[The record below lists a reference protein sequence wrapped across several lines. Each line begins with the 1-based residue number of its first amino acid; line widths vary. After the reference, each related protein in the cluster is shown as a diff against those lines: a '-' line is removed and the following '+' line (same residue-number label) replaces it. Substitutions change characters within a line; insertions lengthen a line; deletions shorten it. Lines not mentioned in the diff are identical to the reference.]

1 MRNKQQT
8 GFTIVELLIVI
19 VVIAILAAITIVAYN
34 GIKNGANVRGVQ
46 SDLGIFGG
54 MIWVLITTNDSI
66 PVAGATDMGPMNLKA
81 SKSAYGAHYTLTTG
95 AEYNM
100 LYCRNSSAFILV
112 AAAKSGNVFV
122 YRDGGVKTG
131 VGPLT
136 THTTTCQNNGLA
148 TTGSWFYSDGA
159 WQSWVK

>member
-1 MRNKQQT
+1 MRNKKQT

-34 GIKNGANVRGVQ
+34 GIQNRANDTAVQ
-46 SDLGIFGG
+46 SDLRNIGG
-54 MIWVLITTNDSI
+54 KIMEFATINDAI
-66 PVAGATDMGPMNLKA
+66 PVAGVTDMGSMNLKV
-81 SKSAYGAHYTLTTG
+81 SKSAYGAHYTVTGG
-95 AEYNM
+95 AEYNL
-100 LYCRNSSAFILV
+100 LYCRTSTAFILV

-122 YRDGGVKTG
+122 YRDGGVKAG
-131 VGPLT
+131 VGPMA